1 MEDALKLQ
9 GYLMKEKSKLSRL
22 HGLTGDINKRY
33 FKIQSIEGSEE
44 LALCYYKKFN
54 VPEIRGW
61 IYLKDVT
68 EIAEDQDTIIVTS
81 AARTLHLYAQTRAQ
95 HNLWV
100 TGLAKLCPHA
110 FAMLGRNAS
119 VRRME
124 NDLRMTSPTDTSLT
138 KPAVADR
145 SFAKDRDKPVMDPP
159 ENHSVDGVES
169 SPSTNESDSQSESF
183 QTAGGHDIK
192 RDRNGRHRG
201 QSAGDHGAPEESH
214 ASWSTPR
221 RDSRNVARKQRHRG
235 DAERGRRGG
244 NERVSKGP
252 CHRRREE
259 YEDSR
264 LVRSSGRLVHRGNTC
279 DKGSTRLRK
288 EERQGQRSR
297 GSGGESVAKASSHDE
312 EESSDTSASPTRN
325 SRNAGDTKDD
335 RDAGATSTSYFTGL
349 QASASDEDGHEDVAD
364 ERDLEPCGQYA
375 GRLDEGLN
383 PTSVGEKGSTVSS
396 DIVVVRPPESQDD
409 EMTKKSRA
417 YYSSDNE
424 NVETIE
430 LDEGESPVV
439 AHNVQVRQPEDNPA
453 PASVPRKNNQDEEK
467 EEVDEEAD
475 IDLAVPRLEIG
486 DWEGPHQGQSATS
499 RLHRHISRR
508 DTEAVG
514 FSGGV
519 PSPKEFLT
527 HKLAESPSTT
537 DCERNTGSDS
547 LPKPTTNGR
556 RRSAADLEW
565 NDGGETPDRPR
576 CTEAT
581 LTHSGNSRPVALD
594 FEDHGGNNLNL
605 EVEKQR
611 RRAAAAVLALET
623 AAKEA
628 DEGAQVESECLGDCK
643 RDSSGGARG
652 VVAKA
657 YPSPAGP
664 PPAELLRKSR
674 RGRGAPPPGVAPP
687 KTAPSRRAKPSN
699 RPRDSD
705 ENSTDDDRDDETKK
719 PRNDSPV
726 AGASGEGR
734 YSLAEHGASGF
745 PRQALGYRQPNQW
758 IHSDA

>member
-95 HNLWV
+95 HNVWV

-110 FAMLGRNAS
+110 FAMLGRNAP
-119 VRRME
+119 VQRME
-124 NDLRMTSPTDTSLT
+124 NDPRICSPTGTSLT
-138 KPAVADR
+138 KPAVVDK
-145 SFAKDRDKPVMDPP
+145 SFAKDHDKLVIDPH

-183 QTAGGHDIK
+183 ETARGHDTR

-201 QSAGDHGAPEESH
+201 QSAGDHRAREELH
-214 ASWSTPR
+214 ASWSTPH
-221 RDSRNVARKQRHRG
+221 RDPRNVAGKQRHPG
-235 DAERGRRGG
+235 DDERGRRGG
-244 NERVSKGP
+244 VEHGSKGP
-252 CHRRREE
+252 CHRRRGE
-259 YEDSR
+259 YEDRR

-279 DKGSTRLRK
+279 DKGSTRRRN
-288 EERQGQRSR
+288 EERQGHRSR
-297 GSGGESVAKASSHDE
+297 GNGGESIAKANSHDE
-312 EESSDTSASPTRN
+312 EESRDTSASPTRN
-325 SRNAGDTKDD
+325 CRNAGDTEND
-335 RDAGATSTSYFTGL
+335 RATSKPRSTGL
-349 QASASDEDGHEDVAD
+349 AASTSDEDDHEDVAD
-364 ERDLEPCGQYA
+364 ERGLEPCGQNASLLY
-375 GRLDEGLN
+375 EGLN
-383 PTSVGEKGSTVSS
+383 PTGVGEKVGTDRS
-396 DIVVVRPPESQDD
+396 DIVVVRPPEPQGD
-409 EMTKKSRA
+409 EMTKKPRA

-439 AHNVQVRQPEDNPA
+439 AHIVQARQPGDNPA
-453 PASVPRKNNQDEEK
+453 PASVPRKSNQDEEK

-519 PSPKEFLT
+519 PPPKEFLT
-527 HKLAESPSTT
+527 HKLLESPSTT
-537 DCERNTGSDS
+537 DYERNTGSDG

-581 LTHSGNSRPVALD
+581 LTHSGDSRPAALD

-643 RDSSGGARG
+643 RDSGGSARG
-652 VVAKA
+652 IVAKA

-664 PPAELLRKSR
+664 PPVELLRKSR

-687 KTAPSRRAKPSN
+687 KTAPPGRVKPSN
-699 RPRDSD
+699 RPTDSD
-705 ENSTDDDRDDETKK
+705 DLSTDDDRDDETKA
-719 PRNDSPV
+719 PRNDSRV
-726 AGASGEGR
+726 AGASEQER
-734 YSLAEHGASGF
+734 YSPAQKGGSGF
-745 PRQALGYRQPNQW
+745 PRQTLGRRQPNQW
-758 IHSDA
+758 VHSDA

>member
-124 NDLRMTSPTDTSLT
+124 NDLRMTSPTGTSPT
-138 KPAVADR
+138 TPAVVDK
-145 SFAKDRDKPVMDPP
+145 SFAKDRDKAVIGPQ
-159 ENHSVDGVES
+159 ENHSEDGVES

-183 QTAGGHDIK
+183 QTARGHDVK

-201 QSAGDHGAPEESH
+201 QSAGDHGAPEEPH

-221 RDSRNVARKQRHRG
+221 ADSRNVVSKQRRRS
-235 DAERGRRGG
+235 DDERGRRGG
-244 NERVSKGP
+244 NERGSKGP
-252 CHRRREE
+252 CHRRRGE
-259 YEDSR
+259 YGDRR
-264 LVRSSGRLVHRGNTC
+264 LVRSSGRLVHRGNNC
-279 DKGSTRLRK
+279 DKGSTRRRN

-297 GSGGESVAKASSHDE
+297 GSGGESVAKANSHDE
-312 EESSDTSASPTRN
+312 EESSQTSCSPTRN
-325 SRNAGDTKDD
+325 CRNDGDTKDD
-335 RDAGATSTSYFTGL
+335 RDAGATSKSCFTGL
-349 QASASDEDGHEDVAD
+349 PASAGDEDGHEDVAD
-364 ERDLEPCGQYA
+364 ERDLEPCGQNA
-375 GRLDEGLN
+375 SRLDEGRK
-383 PTSVGEKGSTVSS
+383 PTSVGENVGTDSS
-396 DIVVVRPPESQDD
+396 DIVVVRPPEPQND
-409 EMTKKSRA
+409 EMAKKSRA

-424 NVETIE
+424 NVEIIE

-439 AHNVQVRQPEDNPA
+439 AHDVQARQPEDTPA
-453 PASVPRKNNQDEEK
+453 PANVPRKSNQDEEK
-467 EEVDEEAD
+467 EGVDEEAD

-519 PSPKEFLT
+519 PPPKEFLT
-527 HKLAESPSTT
+527 HRFAESPSTT
-537 DCERNTGSDS
+537 DCERNTGSDG

-565 NDGGETPDRPR
+565 NDGGGTPDRPR

-581 LTHSGNSRPVALD
+581 LTHSGCTPGALD

-628 DEGAQVESECLGDCK
+628 DEGAQVEYLGDCK

-652 VVAKA
+652 IVAKA
-657 YPSPAGP
+657 YPSPTGP
-664 PPAELLRKSR
+664 PPAELLLKSR
-674 RGRGAPPPGVAPP
+674 RGRGVPPPGVAPP

-699 RPRDSD
+699 RSRDSD
-705 ENSTDDDRDDETKK
+705 DNSTDDDRDDETKT

-726 AGASGEGR
+726 AGASDEGR

-745 PRQALGYRQPNQW
+745 PRQALGRRQPNQW

>member
-33 FKIQSIEGSEE
+33 FKIQSIAGSEE

-124 NDLRMTSPTDTSLT
+124 NDLRMTSPTGTSLT
-138 KPAVADR
+138 TPAVVDK
-145 SFAKDRDKPVMDPP
+145 SLTKDRDKVVIGPQ

-169 SPSTNESDSQSESF
+169 SPSTNESDSQSECF
-183 QTAGGHDIK
+183 QTARGHDTK
-192 RDRNGRHRG
+192 RDRNGRHSG
-201 QSAGDHGAPEESH
+201 QSAGDHGASEEPH
-214 ASWSTPR
+214 GSWDTPR
-221 RDSRNVARKQRHRG
+221 RDSRNVASKQRHRG
-235 DAERGRRGG
+235 DDERGRRGG
-244 NERVSKGP
+244 NECVSKGP
-252 CHRRREE
+252 CHQRRGE
-259 YEDSR
+259 YGDRR

-279 DKGSTRLRK
+279 DKGSTWRRN

-297 GSGGESVAKASSHDE
+297 GSGGESVAKAKSHDE
-312 EESSDTSASPTRN
+312 EGSSDTSASPTRN
-325 SRNAGDTKDD
+325 CRNAGDTKDD
-335 RDAGATSTSYFTGL
+335 RGAGATSKSCFTGL
-349 QASASDEDGHEDVAD
+349 WASASDEDSHEDVAD

-375 GRLDEGLN
+375 GRLDEGRN
-383 PTSVGEKGSTVSS
+383 PTSIGESVGTDSS
-396 DIVVVRPPESQDD
+396 DIVVVRPQ
-409 EMTKKSRA
+409 MAKKSRA
-417 YYSSDNE
+417 LYSSDNE

-439 AHNVQVRQPEDNPA
+439 AHDVQARQPKDTPA
-453 PASVPRKNNQDEEK
+453 PANVPRKSNQDEEK

-475 IDLAVPRLEIG
+475 IDLAVPRLEIE
-486 DWEGPHQGQSATS
+486 DWDGPHQGQSATS

-514 FSGGV
+514 FSGGI
-519 PSPKEFLT
+519 PPPKEFLT
-527 HKLAESPSTT
+527 HKLAKSPSTI
-537 DCERNTGSDS
+537 DYERNTGSNG

-581 LTHSGNSRPVALD
+581 RTHSGNCTPVALD
-594 FEDHGGNNLNL
+594 SEDHGGNNLNL

-628 DEGAQVESECLGDCK
+628 DEGAQVESEYLGDCK

-652 VVAKA
+652 IVAKA

-699 RPRDSD
+699 R
-705 ENSTDDDRDDETKK
+705 STDDDRDDETKT

-726 AGASGEGR
+726 AGASDEGR
-734 YSLAEHGASGF
+734 YSLAEHGASAF
-745 PRQALGYRQPNQW
+745 PRQACGRRQPNQW
-758 IHSDA
+758 IHSDAS